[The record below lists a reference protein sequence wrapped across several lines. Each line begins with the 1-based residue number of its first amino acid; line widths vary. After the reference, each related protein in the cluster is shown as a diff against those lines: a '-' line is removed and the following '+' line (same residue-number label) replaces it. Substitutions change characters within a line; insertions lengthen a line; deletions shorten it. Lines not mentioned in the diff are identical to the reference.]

1 MGFSKISNPLP
12 GSRLPGIFI
21 PPGLKESYEAE
32 ATAPVVYVDET
43 PLSTEIEADP
53 WEDNEPLL
61 FQSTSGSSKFVI
73 GFVRSVCSI
82 VIAAVPRKK
91 RKSGT
96 AKAQPV

>member
-32 ATAPVVYVDET
+32 ATVVYVDEM
-43 PLSTEIEADP
+43 SADP